1 MKMRRFPHAAF
12 ALACFCAVSP
22 ALAQPSVIVPSKA
35 GANPENITMAPGG
48 MLILGSSTSPFIY
61 RARPG
66 AATAEPF
73 IDTSVDG
80 DARFL
85 GVLADAPTNTL
96 WACQMFPVPNTT
108 RRASALRGFDL
119 TTGQPKFRWALP
131 GDNASCNDI
140 TVAPDH
146 TAYFTDTPNGRIYRL
161 APGAQVPELWL
172 EDRALPGVD
181 GITLLNGVIY
191 VTNVFSNNLYRI
203 PIDAAGKA
211 GAPEDLWLSQS
222 IKGPDAIRAAD
233 GKLFLAE
240 NRSGKVDLVIVQGD
254 KALITK
260 IKDGFEGSTAV
271 EPYAGM
277 LWVGEAR
284 GNRATAI
291 PMPK

>member
-1 MKMRRFPHAAF
+1 MRRFPIASL
-12 ALACFCAVSP
+12 ALACLCGLAP
-22 ALAQPSVIVPSKA
+22 ALAQPSVIAPNKA

-48 MLILGSSTSPFIY
+48 ALILGSSSPIIY

-66 AATAEPF
+66 SAVAEPF
-73 IDTSVDG
+73 IDTSADG
-80 DARFL
+80 DGRFL

-119 TTGQPKFRWALP
+119 TTGQPKFRWMLP
-131 GDNASCNDI
+131 GDNVTCNDI

-161 APGAQVPELWL
+161 APGAQTPELWL
-172 EDRALPGVD
+172 EDRALLGVD
-181 GITLLNGVIY
+181 GITMLNGALF

-203 PIDAAGKA
+203 AIDATGKA

-222 IKGPDAIRAAD
+222 IKGPDAIRAAN
-233 GKLFLAE
+233 GKLFVAE
-240 NRSGKVDLVIVQGD
+240 NRTGRVDVVTIDGD
-254 KALITK
+254 KAIITTL
-260 IKDGFEGSTAV
+260 KDGFEGSTAV
-271 EPYAGM
+271 EPYGSM
-277 LWVGEAR
+277 LWVGESR

-291 PMPK
+291 LMPK

>member
-1 MKMRRFPHAAF
+1 MHRFPIVYCV
-12 ALACFCAVSP
+12 LCCLCMVSP
-22 ALAQPSVIVPSKA
+22 VAAQISVITPNKA

-48 MLILGSSTSPFIY
+48 ALILGSSSPFIY
-61 RARPG
+61 RASPG
-66 AATAEPF
+66 SAIAEPF
-73 IDTSVDG
+73 IDTSADG
-80 DARFL
+80 NARFL

-96 WACQMFPVPNTT
+96 WACQAFPMPNTT
-108 RRASALRGFDL
+108 RSASALRGFDL
-119 TTGQPKFRWALP
+119 TTGRSKFRWNLP
-131 GDNASCNDI
+131 GDTATCNDI
-140 TVAPDH
+140 TIAADH

-161 APGAQVPELWL
+161 ASGAQTPELWL
-172 EDRALPGVD
+172 EDRALLGVD
-181 GITLLNGVIY
+181 GITLLNGTIY

-222 IKGPDAIRAAD
+222 VKGPDAIRAAD

-254 KALITK
+254 KALITT

-291 PMPK
+291 PLPK